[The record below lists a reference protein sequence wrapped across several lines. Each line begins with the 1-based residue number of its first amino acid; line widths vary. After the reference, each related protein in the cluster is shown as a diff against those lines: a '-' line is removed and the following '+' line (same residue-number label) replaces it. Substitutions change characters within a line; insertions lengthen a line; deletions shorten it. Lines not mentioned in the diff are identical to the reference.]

1 MEKYAFFLMILLSFG
16 IALSA
21 IKEGRFV
28 TKARWIQGLFTVF
41 TISIFALW
49 FFLQSEKNIESNSI
63 ISKNAQEFSRK
74 MEKTFILGSN
84 QDRSRLSTIKFSIF
98 TSLNFLLLFLNII
111 LMIRNVKLERKV
123 IA

>member
-49 FFLQSEKNIESNSI
+49 FFLQSEKNVESNSI

-98 TSLNFLLLFLNII
+98 TSLNFLLLFLNIV

>member
-49 FFLQSEKNIESNSI
+49 FFLQSEKNVESNSI